1 MSRTRTLVVCLVA
14 GSVLVS
20 VTAQAQTLAEASAA
34 AKLIKHEWPVSDN
47 MVPAYDAGKVVAPAI
62 ATPSEA
68 AAIVTPTTGTP
79 LKDALYWK
87 TRMRTLTTQLQ
98 NDTTFK
104 SAAIA
109 RLATL
114 TAEQEIPRTAVE
126 RAHAKT
132 DLTAATAD
140 ASRLTAAVVTDAR
153 AIKDLEL
160 EAHRAGVPPGWLV
173 LE

>member
-1 MSRTRTLVVCLVA
+1 
-14 GSVLVS
+14 
-20 VTAQAQTLAEASAA
+20 
-34 AKLIKHEWPVSDN
+34 LIKHEWPVSEN
-47 MVPAYDAGKVVAPAI
+47 IVPVYDATK
-62 ATPSEA
+62 
-68 AAIVTPTTGTP
+68 IVTPAAPVPVPAATP
-79 LKDALYWK
+79 TPDAPKDALYWK

-104 SAAIA
+104 AAAVA

-114 TAEQEIPRTAVE
+114 TAERETPRSAVE
-126 RAHAKT
+126 RASAKS

-140 ASRLTAAVVTDAR
+140 VSRLTAAVVTDAR

>member
-1 MSRTRTLVVCLVA
+1 MTRSRTLVVCLVA

-20 VTAQAQTLAEASAA
+20 VSAQAQTLAEASAA

-68 AAIVTPTTGTP
+68 AAIVTPTTAAP
-79 LKDALYWK
+79 KDALYWK
-87 TRMRTLTTQLQ
+87 TRMRTLTTQLA

-140 ASRLTAAVVTDAR
+140 ASRLTATVVTDAR

>member
-1 MSRTRTLVVCLVA
+1 MTRPRTLVVCLLA
-14 GSVLVS
+14 GSVLLS
-20 VTAQAQTLAEASAA
+20 ATAQAQTLAEASAA

-68 AAIVTPTTGTP
+68 AAVVTPTP
-79 LKDALYWK
+79 AAPKDALYWK